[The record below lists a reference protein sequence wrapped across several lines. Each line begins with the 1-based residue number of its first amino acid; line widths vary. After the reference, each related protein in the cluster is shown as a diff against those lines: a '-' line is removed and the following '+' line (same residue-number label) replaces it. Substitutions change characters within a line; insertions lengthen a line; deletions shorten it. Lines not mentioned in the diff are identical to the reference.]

1 MRKCRARACVKCAVC
16 APSSPP
22 SPSLVTCCSLLTP
35 GHAEQPHCLSD
46 PVWPPQAWC
55 PPENSR
61 AALRTSLFSLSM
73 ELCVTS
79 SSVGLCATL
88 CVCLDTLAVL
98 KGPGTQKGLEVG
110 FGLSPLPWDGGPR
123 YSVLS
128 LLLPGENT
136 VCKKKHK
143 LRAMM
148 RALITNM

>member
-1 MRKCRARACVKCAVC
+1 M
-16 APSSPP
+16 APLGLIPTS
-22 SPSLVTCCSLLTP
+22 
-35 GHAEQPHCLSD
+35 EQQS
-46 PVWPPQAWC
+46 C
-55 PPENSR
+55 PKYI
-61 AALRTSLFSLSM
+61 TMFSLTM
-73 ELCVTS
+73 ELCITS
-79 SSVGLCATL
+79 NSLGLCATL
-88 CVCLDTLAVL
+88 CVCLGTLAVL